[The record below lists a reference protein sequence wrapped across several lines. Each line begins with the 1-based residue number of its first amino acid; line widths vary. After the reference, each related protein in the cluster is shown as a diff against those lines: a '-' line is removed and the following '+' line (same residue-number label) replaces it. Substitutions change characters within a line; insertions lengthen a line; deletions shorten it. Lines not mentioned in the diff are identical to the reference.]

1 MSKGRALMIIFHT
14 RIGLMV
20 PLFAI
25 ANDFRNQKS
34 NLRIT
39 EQEKPQKI
47 SQHAEHSLFLCV
59 GEPPLV
65 VYLELGVPGD
75 EAEFEV

>member
-1 MSKGRALMIIFHT
+1 MS
-14 RIGLMV
+14 
-20 PLFAI
+20 
-25 ANDFRNQKS
+25 QY
-34 NLRIT
+34 
-39 EQEKPQKI
+39 
-47 SQHAEHSLFLCV
+47 AEHSLFLCV